1 MKLPIWMYWEGHRP
15 EWISMCERTVRAHAD
30 DVRVLSPEDFDLI
43 RDCDRDI
50 DLSGLCVAHRAD
62 FIRSYLLRRH
72 GGLWIDSDCIVI
84 KDLQPWLNRLA
95 KYEFIGYKERQQ
107 HVANNFM
114 AARPRSPIAREYYWR
129 VCSLLRSRAPLS
141 WLTLGSDAL
150 TRVLKELKRPWLQIG
165 YELVQPICWSQPELF
180 FAIRAQDEHA
190 AVFNE
195 RSICYML
202 ANQVLT
208 RYSQANPTSSLTDEG
223 TFFQY
228 IYNRAVAGGSS
239 VPETRS
245 LMAAPSR
252 SWRHI
257 PFCEEMIR
265 AIMPLNVLDTEIGFG
280 VWGMVVREI
289 CERRHGQ
296 IHRENWR
303 VSIEG
308 IASSP
313 ARVEEYHHHFYSWI
327 HIGEPRAIL
336 AASSTRWDLAFVSN
350 VQSLVP
356 AMEKSD
362 YVLMVL
368 PIAASERFDRL
379 AHLPI
384 PPARSCF
391 FDEPGDSGYG
401 VFVFSLKDPM
411 SLGRPDT

>member
-30 DVRVLSPEDFDLI
+30 DVRVLSPEDFDLM

-50 DLSGLCVAHRAD
+50 DVSGLCVAHRAD
-62 FIRSYLLRRH
+62 FIRSYLLRKH

-95 KYEFIGYKERQQ
+95 QYEFIGYKERQG

-114 AARPRSPIAREYYWR
+114 AARPGSSIATEYYR
-129 VCSLLRSRAPLS
+129 RICSLLRSRTQLS

-150 TRVLKELKRPWLQIG
+150 TSVLSELNRPWLQIG
-165 YELVQPICWSQPELF
+165 YELVQPICWSQPRLF
-180 FAIRAQDEHA
+180 FAIRQPAQHA
-190 AVFNE
+190 AAFNE

-202 ANQVLT
+202 ANQVLR
-208 RYSQANPTSSLTDEG
+208 RYSQDNPVPSLIDEG

-228 IYNRAVAGGSS
+228 LYNCAVAGGNA

-245 LMAAPSR
+245 PMSAPSR

-257 PFCEEMIR
+257 PFCEEIIR

-280 VWGMVVREI
+280 VWGVVVREI
-289 CERRHGQ
+289 CDHQRGQ
-296 IHRENWR
+296 IYRENWR
-303 VSIEG
+303 VSLEG
-308 IASSP
+308 IASWPSQ
-313 ARVEEYHHHFYSWI
+313 VEEYHHHFYSWI

-336 AASSTRWDLAFVSN
+336 AASSRHWDLAFVSN

-356 AMEKSD
+356 ALEKSN
-362 YVLMVL
+362 YVLLVL
-368 PIAASERFDRL
+368 PISASDRFDGL
-379 AHLPI
+379 THWPVSPL
-384 PPARSCF
+384 RSCSF
-391 FDEPGDSGYG
+391 VEPGDSGFG
-401 VFVFSLKDPM
+401 VFLFSLKDPM
-411 SLGRPDT
+411 ALGRPGA